1 MANSKDI
8 ELRYYPQLAD
18 DAVVYSAIWQL
29 VDPATKAP
37 VTNNPTQVQ
46 FVVNEGERAKSTLGL
61 GSGLTWNPTSKQVII
76 KVQNSDLAFIKA
88 DGQFQ
93 YALYVV
99 WDHGQA
105 QTIREGT
112 VNAVRVA

>member
-18 DAVVYSAIWQL
+18 DTVVYSAIWQL

-37 VTNNPTQVQ
+37 ITNNPTQVQ
-46 FVVNEGERAKSTLGL
+46 FVVNEGEKAKCTLAVGT
-61 GSGLTWNPTSKQVII
+61 GLTWNPTTKQVSI
-76 KVQNSDLAFIKA
+76 KVRNSDLTFVKA

-112 VNAVRVA
+112 VSAVRVA